1 VLFPGLSAAGQLLV
15 MGYIDDG
22 YGGTLLDRPA
32 LNQIRAD
39 VKTAL
44 FDTFY
49 FLAAE
54 ASLVRLSTGLSSAN
68 C

>member
-1 VLFPGLSAAGQLLV
+1 

-54 ASLVRLSTGLSSAN
+54 ASLVRLSTSGLSSAN